1 MEIFKHKTP
10 SESTGFLL
18 WKVNNLW
25 QREIRKTLKKYDLTH
40 TQFVILATTIW
51 LSDRKS
57 DLTQVEI
64 ANQIEIDKMLTSNV
78 LRTLEKN
85 GLLERAEHKTDTRA
99 KTIRPTK
106 KGTELLQKAVQEVE
120 NFDDRFFGLIDNIK
134 EFNIQLNKL
143 LRNKYCG

>member
-1 MEIFKHKTP
+1 MSEIFRHKSP

-51 LSDRKS
+51 LSDKNS

-64 ANQIEIDKMLTSNV
+64 ANQIEIDKMMTSNV

-85 GLLERAEHKTDTRA
+85 GLLERSEHKTDTRA

-106 KGTELLQKAVQEVE
+106 KGVGILQKAVREVE
-120 NFDDRFFGLIDNIK
+120 EFDDQFFGRIKNIE
-134 EFNIQLNKL
+134 EFNSGLNKL
-143 LRNKYCG
+143 LVE

>member
-1 MEIFKHKTP
+1 MSDTFRHKSP

-18 WKVNNLW
+18 WKVTNLW

-40 TQFVILATTIW
+40 TQFVILATTVW
-51 LSDRKS
+51 LSDKKS

-85 GLLERAEHKTDTRA
+85 GLLERSEHKTDTRA

-106 KGTELLQKAVQEVE
+106 NGVGILQKVVQEVE
-120 NFDDRFFGLIDNIK
+120 EFDDQFFGNIENIK
-134 EFNIQLNKL
+134 EFNSGLNKL
-143 LRNKYCG
+143 LVE

>member
-18 WKVNNLW
+18 WKMNNLW

-40 TQFVILATTIW
+40 TQFVILATTVW

-106 KGTELLQKAVQEVE
+106 KGTELLQKAVREVE
-120 NFDDRFFGLIDNIK
+120 NFDDQFFGRIDNIK
-134 EFNIQLNKL
+134 EFNTQLNKL
-143 LRNKYCG
+143 LAE

>member
-18 WKVNNLW
+18 WKMNNLW

-40 TQFVILATTIW
+40 TQFVILATTVW

-106 KGTELLQKAVQEVE
+106 KGTELLQKAVREVE
-120 NFDDRFFGLIDNIK
+120 NFDDQFFGRIDYIK
-134 EFNIQLNKL
+134 EFNTQLNKL
-143 LRNKYCG
+143 LAE